1 MKGYGYHNRSPMEH
15 PLGQASPQS
24 PTYKWLGPFC
34 EEALKGECHN
44 LRTGGTG
51 PCGACLSRATPAR
64 NFLQMSQE
72 SSALQLG
79 LAQVDSQ
86 CRAPPLF
93 HPTRIR
99 AEQLLLR
106 MGALSFALSMSAII
120 LSLRLHPPNLP
131 TRQHNM
137 AVPPVELVGIS
148 RRLEDHPDIGILRQ
162 AGKVSVQLA

>member
-1 MKGYGYHNRSPMEH
+1 MIVTGYPRAKFFADEPEK
-15 PLGQASPQS
+15 LCAAS
-24 PTYKWLGPFC
+24 
-34 EEALKGECHN
+34 
-44 LRTGGTG
+44 G
-51 PCGACLSRATPAR
+51 PC
-64 NFLQMSQE
+64 
-72 SSALQLG
+72 
-79 LAQVDSQ
+79 QVDSQ

-106 MGALSFALSMSAII
+106 MGALTFALGVSAII